1 MTDSTAQ
8 MVNRMDTMIM
18 MAPTA
23 LFLLMIVKAVIQP
36 LERKKQLTVS
46 VDFKTNKQ
54 YRNIW
59 T

>member
-54 YRNIW
+54 YRNI
-59 T
+59 

>member
-8 MVNRMDTMIM
+8 MVNRIDTMIM

-36 LERKKQLTVS
+36 LE
-46 VDFKTNKQ
+46 
-54 YRNIW
+54 
-59 T
+59 

>member
-36 LERKKQLTVS
+36 LEWKKQLTVS